1 MSARAGWDATL
12 NRETFLS
19 ILFRFIHE
27 LKADSG
33 LLFPIFLLF
42 FKNFLCY

>member
-1 MSARAGWDATL
+1 VSARAGWDATL

-42 FKNFLCY
+42 FFNFLCY